1 MLTAN
6 KRLQREES
14 KKSFSLT
21 ARKAVTMACCHGVR
35 QLETAVFQAPG
46 YEEKATSEEKTIGQ
60 QKVLS
65 LGCRGLQ
72 GPGSKQS
79 FQMKGTVEV

>member
-35 QLETAVFQAPG
+35 QLETADFQAPG

-60 QKVLS
+60 QKALS

-72 GPGSKQS
+72 GTGSKQS